1 MQSMMYKCP
10 ATPIRTTRAL
20 FLVAYLYQ
28 FEPTSVVIGYLW
40 MFIDILKL
48 WSSKVMASLYVQFR
62 ELVVEVQHET

>member
-1 MQSMMYKCP
+1 MYKCP

-20 FLVAYLYQ
+20 FLAAYLYQ

-48 WSSKVMASLYVQFR
+48 CSNKVMASPV
-62 ELVVEVQHET
+62 

>member
-1 MQSMMYKCP
+1 MYKCP

-20 FLVAYLYQ
+20 FLAAYIYQ

-48 WSSKVMASLYVQFR
+48 CSIKVMASPVCTVPR
-62 ELVVEVQHET
+62 IGGRGST